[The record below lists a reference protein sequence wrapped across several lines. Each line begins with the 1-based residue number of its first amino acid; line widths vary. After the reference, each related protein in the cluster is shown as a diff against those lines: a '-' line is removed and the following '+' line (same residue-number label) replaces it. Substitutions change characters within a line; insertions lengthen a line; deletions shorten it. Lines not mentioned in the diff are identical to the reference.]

1 MEAALV
7 EERGLAL
14 FADEKIR
21 KRSGKLAPREYLGR
35 ISSDRTPGL
44 LRPPRLCRT
53 QYASL
58 RRAEEDM
65 GHDPRWETDG
75 ILPRISGRALSIRR
89 VSLYKGMPECRFGV
103 VQAAQARGDF
113 DVLAERGRRILRV
126 HLGAHVSAG
135 LTTLGDVVRQ
145 ALA

>member
-1 MEAALV
+1 
-7 EERGLAL
+7 
-14 FADEKIR
+14 
-21 KRSGKLAPREYLGR
+21 
-35 ISSDRTPGL
+35 
-44 LRPPRLCRT
+44 
-53 QYASL
+53 
-58 RRAEEDM
+58 M

-75 ILPRISGRALSIRR
+75 ILPRIRAALCPSDGSASTRACH
-89 VSLYKGMPECRFGV
+89 ECRFGV

-126 HLGAHVSAG
+126 HLGAHVAAG

>member
-14 FADEKIR
+14 FADEKKR

-75 ILPRISGRALSIRR
+75 ILPRIRAALCPFDGSASTRACHK
-89 VSLYKGMPECRFGV
+89 YRFGV
-103 VQAAQARGDF
+103 VKAAQARGDF

-126 HLGAHVSAG
+126 HLGAHVAAG
-135 LTTLGDVVRQ
+135 LTTLGDIVRQ
-145 ALA
+145 ALV